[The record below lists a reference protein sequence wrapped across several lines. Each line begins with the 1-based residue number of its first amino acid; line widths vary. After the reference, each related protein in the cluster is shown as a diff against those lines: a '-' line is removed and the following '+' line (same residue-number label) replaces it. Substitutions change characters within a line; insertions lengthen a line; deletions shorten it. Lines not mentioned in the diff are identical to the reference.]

1 MQISSLKGFHMEI
14 QPQNEDL
21 RNEVVVNSRCLWLLF
36 FKISSMIF
44 ILLVYKVD
52 LYAGEERRSKSQWHS
67 EQGINEREK
76 IFKEK

>member
-36 FKISSMIF
+36 FKISCMIF

>member
-21 RNEVVVNSRCLWLLF
+21 GNEVVVKSRCLWLLF

>member
-21 RNEVVVNSRCLWLLF
+21 RNEVVVKSRCLWLLF
-36 FKISSMIF
+36 FKISCMIF
-44 ILLVYKVD
+44 IFLVYKVD
-52 LYAGEERRSKSQWHS
+52 LYAGEERGSKSQWHS

>member
-1 MQISSLKGFHMEI
+1 
-14 QPQNEDL
+14 
-21 RNEVVVNSRCLWLLF
+21 
-36 FKISSMIF
+36 MIF
-44 ILLVYKVD
+44 ILLVFKVD

>member
-1 MQISSLKGFHMEI
+1 MQISSLKDFHMEI

-21 RNEVVVNSRCLWLLF
+21 GNEVVVKSRCLWLLF
-36 FKISSMIF
+36 FKISYMIF
-44 ILLVYKVD
+44 ILLVFKVD

>member
-1 MQISSLKGFHMEI
+1 MEI
-14 QPQNEDL
+14 QPQNEDFG
-21 RNEVVVNSRCLWLLF
+21 NEVVVKSRCLWLLF

>member
-67 EQGINEREK
+67 EQGIDEREN

>member
-1 MQISSLKGFHMEI
+1 MEI

-21 RNEVVVNSRCLWLLF
+21 RNEVVVKSRCLWLLF
-36 FKISSMIF
+36 FKISCMIF
-44 ILLVYKVD
+44 IFLVYKVD

>member
-21 RNEVVVNSRCLWLLF
+21 RNEVVVKSRCLWLLF

-67 EQGINEREK
+67 EQGIDEREN